1 MTPTAGAAHTIEVF
15 ADLWCTFAHV
25 GLRLIDRARREA
37 GRGDVLITVRAWPLE
52 LVNGAPMDAQKTLE
66 HVHELQEHVAPDLFR
81 GFDVDRFP
89 STTLPGLALVAR
101 AQRADARLG
110 ERASFLVRDALFERG
125 LDIADPA
132 VLAALAGELGV
143 GLPDAEDAERVRSD
157 YADGRA
163 RGVIGSPHFFAAG
176 RNEFCPS
183 LRIARGDQGLTITRD
198 TQRLGAF
205 LDAVFADLR

>member
-1 MTPTAGAAHTIEVF
+1 MTPTAAPPTIEVF

-25 GLRLIDRARREA
+25 GLRLIDRARSDA
-37 GRGDVLITVRAWPLE
+37 GRDDVLIQVRAWPLE
-52 LVNGAPMDAQKTLE
+52 LVNGAPMDARKTLE
-66 HVHELQEHVAPDLFR
+66 HIHELQEHVAPDLFQ
-81 GFDVDRFP
+81 GFDVDHFP

-101 AQRADARLG
+101 AQHIDLRLG

-125 LDIADPA
+125 LDIADPS
-132 VLAALAGELGV
+132 VVAALAAEVGIAAPGV
-143 GLPDAEDAERVRSD
+143 EDAALVQSD
-157 YADGRA
+157 YAEGRA

-183 LRIARGDQGLTITRD
+183 LQIARGDHGLTITRD
-198 TQRLGAF
+198 TQRLGTF